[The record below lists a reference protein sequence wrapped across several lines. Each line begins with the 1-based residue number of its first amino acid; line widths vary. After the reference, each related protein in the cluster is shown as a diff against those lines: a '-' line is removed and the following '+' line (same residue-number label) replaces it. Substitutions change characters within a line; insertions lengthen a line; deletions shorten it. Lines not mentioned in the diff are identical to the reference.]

1 MPTRTGITRQALLEA
16 TAELIYQRGIT
27 ATGVDLIAER
37 AGVTKRTLYQHFRS
51 KDDLVA
57 ASLSERGEVAL
68 ELFGRAAAS
77 RARRTGQ
84 PAVLALFDVIERL
97 LAGPMPAG
105 CALLNASLELADPDH
120 PARRAAREKLTA
132 RNELVARLL
141 REAGVD
147 DAELAGELALL
158 VDGAFATGGAH
169 RDPSAA
175 ARAKRAAAHLIDR
188 YRATAPRTPRAP
200 S

>member
-1 MPTRTGITRQALLEA
+1 VPPRTGITRQALLEA
-16 TAELIYQRGIT
+16 TAELVYQRGVT

-51 KDDLVA
+51 KDELVA
-57 ASLSERGEVAL
+57 AALSVQGEAAL
-68 ELFGRAAAS
+68 AVFERAAAS

-97 LAGPMPAG
+97 LAGSAPAG

-120 PARRAAREKLTA
+120 PASRAAREQLTA

-141 REAGVD
+141 REAGLA

-169 RDPSAA
+169 RDPGAA
-175 ARAKRAAAHLIDR
+175 TRAKRAATHLIAR
-188 YRATAPRTPRAP
+188 SRADAAATTTP